1 MSIIYRSEKGAP
13 LSAEEIDGNFKELET
28 RLKSLEEHHE
38 VAESLC
44 KIDIHGDQVT
54 FIGAFGTAFGTF
66 ALPKATLKPRGPW
79 LTETAYQPLDVVTGE
94 GSLYSCLKEHV
105 STTWE
110 HDNKLWQEILSL
122 PKPPETTLSLYEEST
137 LPKEESLGKLALL
150 LGKES
155 PTLIFFNGK
164 TWQRLMKGDLL

>member
-1 MSIIYRSEKGAP
+1 M
-13 LSAEEIDGNFKELET
+13 
-28 RLKSLEEHHE
+28 
-38 VAESLC
+38 
-44 KIDIHGDQVT
+44 
-54 FIGAFGTAFGTF
+54 
-66 ALPKATLKPRGPW
+66 PKATLKPRGPW